1 MSKTKTTQKESAGPV
16 HLGVKIP
23 PELSRRLDAI
33 RVEVA
38 KGSPGMTVSKS
49 DVARAMLLDGA
60 AAYEREATR
69 RASDAA
75 ARARREQGVA
85 AVEVRS

>member
-1 MSKTKTTQKESAGPV
+1 MSKAKTAVKASAV

-23 PELSRRLDAI
+23 AELSGRLEAI
-33 RVEVA
+33 RREVA

-60 AAYEREATR
+60 AAWERDAAR
-69 RASDAA
+69 RASDAQ
-75 ARARREQGVA
+75 ARTRREQGVV
-85 AVEVRS
+85 AVEVRG

>member
-1 MSKTKTTQKESAGPV
+1 MSKAKTTKPAAPV

-75 ARARREQGVA
+75 ARARREQGVV
-85 AVEVRS
+85 AVEVRG

>member
-1 MSKTKTTQKESAGPV
+1 MSKAKTTKPAAPV

-23 PELSRRLDAI
+23 PELSGRLEAI
-33 RVEVA
+33 RREVA
-38 KGSPGMTVSKS
+38 KGAPGMTVSKS

-60 AAYEREATR
+60 AAWERDAAR

-75 ARARREQGVA
+75 ARAKREQGIV